1 MRRYQKAS
9 ICNSS
14 SHRDLYQVV
23 HWHLYLY
30 KDILRFLFFLASE
43 FRFLEHMDAL
53 VGWSS
58 FLQVESP
65 ECFLAGGRA
74 PSQGGLEDELAMTY
88 SCGCPA
94 SLDSLRARTSQS
106 EPAQWGRHNSRL
118 PSFPQ
123 GPILRV
129 GPSSLF
135 PVRDEENRIDLLNF
149 WLENYWFWK

>member
-9 ICNSS
+9 ICTSS
-14 SHRDLYQVV
+14 SHRDLYEVV
-23 HWHLYLY
+23 HWHLHLY
-30 KDILRFLFFLASE
+30 KDILRFPFFLAPE

-88 SCGCPA
+88 SCRRSA
-94 SLDSLRARTSQS
+94 SLDSLGTQTSQS
-106 EPAQWGRHNSRL
+106 EPAQCEEGTIVCL

-123 GPILRV
+123 RPILCG

-135 PVRDEENRIDLLNF
+135 PVTDEENRIDLLNF
-149 WLENYWFWK
+149 